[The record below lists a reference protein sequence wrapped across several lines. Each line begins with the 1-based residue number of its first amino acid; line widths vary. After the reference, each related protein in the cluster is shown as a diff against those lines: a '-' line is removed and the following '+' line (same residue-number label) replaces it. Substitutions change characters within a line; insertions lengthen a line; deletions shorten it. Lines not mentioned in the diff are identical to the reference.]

1 MRREKKRVWGGRG
14 GEEMA
19 DEMRHG
25 KIGGVDAGLPLF
37 ISEVSLAYW

>member
-19 DEMRHG
+19 DEMWDG
-25 KIGGVDAGLPLF
+25 KIGGGV
-37 ISEVSLAYW
+37 